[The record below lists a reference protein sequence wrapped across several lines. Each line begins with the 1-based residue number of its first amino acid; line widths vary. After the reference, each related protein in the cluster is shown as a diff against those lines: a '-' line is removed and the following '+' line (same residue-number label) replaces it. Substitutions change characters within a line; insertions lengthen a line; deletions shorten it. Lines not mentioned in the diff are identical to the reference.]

1 MAVSELPAR
10 NPDQLGTPLRS
21 FVSALAVILGL
32 LLSAIAVPAIWV
44 DRNIVQEDG
53 FAALAAPLG
62 KDPTFQK
69 RLATAAVASID
80 TAGTIPGPLSELV
93 RPVLESAAASL
104 TGLPGYPAAWEETLR
119 KSHRLNFAAPGTLP
133 PDADSA
139 TSVTLDVAPLVA
151 LVTKQVSAKA
161 GVPLE
166 APAQTLV
173 NIGQSNQRQLIE
185 RVAAY
190 APVGYSLA
198 IGAGIA
204 FLLAL
209 LVARR
214 RWKVLAGIGIGAL
227 ALAGL
232 WNLASS
238 WASDAAVGT
247 ASGNEVADLF
257 KREFV
262 AASTA
267 GFGSWILAAAITGGA
282 LLAAGLVARIIGG
295 RARKG

>member
-1 MAVSELPAR
+1 
-10 NPDQLGTPLRS
+10 
-21 FVSALAVILGL
+21 
-32 LLSAIAVPAIWV
+32 
-44 DRNIVQEDG
+44 
-53 FAALAAPLG
+53 
-62 KDPTFQK
+62 
-69 RLATAAVASID
+69 
-80 TAGTIPGPLSELV
+80 
-93 RPVLESAAASL
+93 
-104 TGLPGYPAAWEETLR
+104 
-119 KSHRLNFAAPGTLP
+119 
-133 PDADSA
+133 
-139 TSVTLDVAPLVA
+139 VA
-151 LVTKQVSAKA
+151 LVTKQVSDRA

-190 APVGYSLA
+190 APVGYTLA
-198 IGAGIA
+198 IGAGTA

-232 WNLASS
+232 WNLGSS
-238 WASDAAVGT
+238 WASDAVVGT

-267 GFGSWILAAAITGGA
+267 GFGSWIFTAAITGA
-282 LLAAGLVARIIGG
+282 VLLAAGLVVRIIGG
-295 RARKG
+295 RDRKG